1 MIELHFDPQF
11 CRNESEVISKL
22 IVSYLLPQLGYS
34 PDNWHQ
40 EVKVAD
46 IRLDFLT
53 LVTPVIPLILD
64 KIRPPTIVIEAKH
77 PGEKLDRHNRKLR
90 RYLSK
95 LNARYG
101 LLTNGKE
108 LKIYERD
115 ADGEVRLK
123 FACHGGE
130 IAGKI
135 NEIRAILGRISL
147 SDMQQTVSRAEQ
159 ICSPPESDLQNRSTI
174 AEQICSS
181 PPAQSVNISSEA
193 ERISDSPESDFKN
206 RSTIAEQICSSP
218 PAQSVNISSEVERIS
233 DSLPCDLQ
241 HRTTMEE
248 TSKMKV
254 IAIYH
259 NKGGVG
265 KTTVSVNLAA
275 SLSRKG
281 KKVLLID
288 MDAQANT
295 TFATG
300 LIKFQFEEDDNIIQS
315 YVFHLLESGDFNFI
329 PDVVRRS
336 QGFNTPEIDV
346 IPSHINLIE
355 HQDKLNKIA
364 VSRSRLLVKLK
375 HVKDYYDIVI
385 IDTPPSRDLYAEIPL
400 IAADYLIIPSDLK
413 PFANQGLNN
422 VKNFV
427 KQVNEYRE
435 AIARDPLVL
444 IGVLPS
450 KISTNFQFLKHTF
463 PKQRN
468 VISER
473 HHLPLMESIVYERTP
488 LSNCL
493 SRTKNEGDVE
503 IPDPKSIFDFCD
515 IKSDP
520 SAEQAAEDFE
530 SLAAE
535 VLNKIQ

>member
-159 ICSPPESDLQNRSTI
+159 ICSPPESD
-174 AEQICSS
+174 
-181 PPAQSVNISSEA
+181 
-193 ERISDSPESDFKN
+193 FKN

-218 PAQSVNISSEVERIS
+218 PAQSVNISSEAERIS

-444 IGVLPS
+444 MGVLPS
-450 KISTNFQFLKHTF
+450 KISTNSQFLKHTF
-463 PKQRN
+463 PRQKS
-468 VISER
+468 VISDR
-473 HHLPLMESIVYERTP
+473 HHLPLMESIIYERTP

-493 SRTKNEGDVE
+493 SRTKNEGEIE
-503 IPDPKSIFDFCD
+503 IPDPKSIFNFCE
-515 IKSDP
+515 IKSEP

>member
-1 MIELHFDPQF
+1 MVTLNFDPQF

-46 IRLDFLT
+46 IRLDFLA

-64 KIRPPTIVIEAKH
+64 KIKPPTIVIEAKH
-77 PGEKLDRHNRKLR
+77 PGQKLDRHNRKLR

-115 ADGEVRLK
+115 ADGEVTLR
-123 FACHGGE
+123 FECQGRE
-130 IAGKI
+130 IATKI
-135 NEIRAILGRISL
+135 NDIRAILGKISL
-147 SDMQQTVSRAEQ
+147 TDIGIQPTVISEAVR
-159 ICSPPESDLQNRSTI
+159 ICNPAESDL
-174 AEQICSS
+174 
-181 PPAQSVNISSEA
+181 
-193 ERISDSPESDFKN
+193 KN
-206 RSTIAEQICSSP
+206 RSTAQTVNVISEVVRICNPAESDLENRSTTAGQICNSP
-218 PAQSVNISSEVERIS
+218 PCDIQNRTKTAIVEN
-233 DSLPCDLQ
+233 
-241 HRTTMEE
+241 HNEE
-248 TSKMKV
+248 KSKMRV
-254 IAIYH
+254 IAVYH

-329 PDVVRRS
+329 PDIVRRS

-375 HVKDYYDIVI
+375 QVKDYYDIVI

-463 PKQRN
+463 PKQKS
-468 VISER
+468 VIPDR
-473 HHLPLMESIVYERTP
+473 HKLPLMESIIYERTP

-493 SRTKNEGDVE
+493 NRTKNEGDLE

-530 SLAAE
+530 FLAAE
-535 VLNKIQ
+535 VLNKIK

>member
-1 MIELHFDPQF
+1 MVAFNFDPQF

-46 IRLDFLT
+46 IRLDFLA

-77 PGEKLDRHNRKLR
+77 PGQKLDRHNRKLR

-115 ADGEVRLK
+115 ADGEVTLR
-123 FACHGGE
+123 FECQGRE
-130 IAGKI
+130 IAAKI
-135 NEIRAILGRISL
+135 NDIRAILGKISL
-147 SDMQQTVSRAEQ
+147 TDIGIQPTVISEAGR
-159 ICSPPESDLQNRSTI
+159 ICNPPESDLKIRSTTAERICNPPESDLENRSTT
-174 AEQICSS
+174 AGQFCNS
-181 PPAQSVNISSEA
+181 PPCDIQ
-193 ERISDSPESDFKN
+193 N
-206 RSTIAEQICSSP
+206 RTETAI
-218 PAQSVNISSEVERIS
+218 VGN
-233 DSLPCDLQ
+233 
-241 HRTTMEE
+241 HNEE
-248 TSKMKV
+248 KSKMRV
-254 IAIYH
+254 IAVYH

-329 PDVVRRS
+329 PDIVRRS
-336 QGFNTPEIDV
+336 HGFNTPEIDV

-375 HVKDYYDIVI
+375 QVKDYYDIVI

-444 IGVLPS
+444 MGVLPS
-450 KISTNFQFLKHTF
+450 KISTNSQFLKHTF
-463 PKQRN
+463 PRQKS
-468 VISER
+468 VISDR
-473 HHLPLMESIVYERTP
+473 HHLPLMESIIYERTP

-493 SRTKNEGDVE
+493 SRTKNEGEIE
-503 IPDPKSIFDFCD
+503 IPDPKSIFNFCE
-515 IKSDP
+515 IKSEP

>member
-1 MIELHFDPQF
+1 MAAFNFDPQF

-34 PDNWHQ
+34 PDSWHQ
-40 EVKVAD
+40 EVRVAD
-46 IRLDFLT
+46 IRLDFLA

-77 PGEKLDRHNRKLR
+77 PGQKLDRHNRKLR
-90 RYLSK
+90 RYLNK

-115 ADGEVRLK
+115 ADGEVTLK
-123 FACHGGE
+123 FECHGEE
-130 IAGKI
+130 IISKI
-135 NEIRAILGRISL
+135 DEIRAILGKISL
-147 SDMQQTVSRAEQ
+147 SDIQ
-159 ICSPPESDLQNRSTI
+159 
-174 AEQICSS
+174 
-181 PPAQSVNISSEA
+181 PAVSSEA
-193 ERISDSPESDFKN
+193 ERICNPPESDLKNRSATARQISNSPPDQTVNVSGEAERICNPPESDLKN
-206 RSTIAEQICSSP
+206 RSTTAIVGNC
-218 PAQSVNISSEVERIS
+218 
-233 DSLPCDLQ
+233 
-241 HRTTMEE
+241 MEE
-248 TSKMKV
+248 KSKMKV

-281 KKVLLID
+281 KKILLID

-315 YVFHLLESGDFNFI
+315 YVFHLLKSSDFDFI
-329 PDVVRRS
+329 PDIVRRS

-346 IPSHINLIE
+346 IPSHIDLIV
-355 HQDKLNKIA
+355 HQDELTRYA
-364 VSRSRLLVKLK
+364 ASRARLLVKLK
-375 HVKDYYDIVI
+375 QVNDHYDIVI

-435 AIARDPLVL
+435 AIARDPLIL

-450 KISTNFQFLKHTF
+450 KISTNSKFLQHTF
-463 PKQRN
+463 PRQKS
-468 VISER
+468 VISDR
-473 HHLPLMESIVYERTP
+473 HHLPLMESIIYERTP

-493 SRTKNEGDVE
+493 SRTKNEGDAE
-503 IPDPKSIFDFCD
+503 IPDPKSIFDFCE

-520 SAEQAAEDFE
+520 SAEQAAENFE

>member
-1 MIELHFDPQF
+1 MVSLNFDPRL

-34 PDNWHQ
+34 PDSWHQ

-53 LVTPVIPLILD
+53 LVTPVIPFILD
-64 KIRPPTIVIEAKH
+64 QIRPPNIVIEAKH
-77 PGEKLDRHNRKLR
+77 PGQKLDRHNRKLR

-123 FACHGGE
+123 FACQGKE
-130 IAGKI
+130 IPAKI
-135 NEIRAILGRISL
+135 NDIRAILGKISL
-147 SDMQQTVSRAEQ
+147 SDIQQTVSSETER
-159 ICSPPESDLQNRSTI
+159 ISNSPPCDLQNRTT
-174 AEQICSS
+174 
-181 PPAQSVNISSEA
+181 AQTVNVSGEA
-193 ERISDSPESDFKN
+193 ERISN
-206 RSTIAEQICSSP
+206 
-218 PAQSVNISSEVERIS
+218 
-233 DSLPCDLQ
+233 SLPCDLQ
-241 HRTTMEE
+241 NRTTMEE
-248 TSKMKV
+248 KSNMKV

-329 PDVVRRS
+329 PDIVRRS

-375 HVKDYYDIVI
+375 QVRDYYDIVI

-444 IGVLPS
+444 MGVLPS
-450 KISTNFQFLKHTF
+450 KISTNSQFLKHTF
-463 PKQRN
+463 PRQKS
-468 VISER
+468 VISDR
-473 HHLPLMESIVYERTP
+473 HNLPLMESIIYERTP

-493 SRTKNEGDVE
+493 SRTKNEGEIE

-515 IKSDP
+515 LKSDT
-520 SAEQAAEDFE
+520 SAEQSAEDFE
-530 SLAAE
+530 FLAAE

>member
-1 MIELHFDPQF
+1 MVAFNFDPQF

-53 LVTPVIPLILD
+53 LVTPVIPFILD
-64 KIRPPTIVIEAKH
+64 QIRPPNIVIEAKH
-77 PGEKLDRHNRKLR
+77 PGQKLDRHNRKLR

-123 FACHGGE
+123 FACQGKE
-130 IAGKI
+130 IAAKI
-135 NEIRAILGRISL
+135 NDIRAILGKISL
-147 SDMQQTVSRAEQ
+147 SDIQQTVSSEAEQ
-159 ICSPPESDLQNRSTI
+159 ICNSPESDL
-174 AEQICSS
+174 
-181 PPAQSVNISSEA
+181 
-193 ERISDSPESDFKN
+193 KN
-206 RSTIAEQICSSP
+206 RSTTAEQISNSP
-218 PAQSVNISSEVERIS
+218 PDQTVNVSSETEQIS
-233 DSLPCDLQ
+233 NSLAGDLQ
-241 HRTTMEE
+241 NRTTTAIAGNRMEE
-248 TSKMKV
+248 KSNMKV

-329 PDVVRRS
+329 PDIVRRS

-375 HVKDYYDIVI
+375 QVRDYYDIVI

-435 AIARDPLVL
+435 AIARDPLL
-444 IGVLPS
+444 LMGVLPS
-450 KISTNFQFLKHTF
+450 KISTNSQFLKHTF
-463 PKQRN
+463 PRQKS
-468 VISER
+468 VISDR
-473 HHLPLMESIVYERTP
+473 HNLPLMESIIYERTP

-493 SRTKNEGDVE
+493 SRTKNEGEIE

-515 IKSDP
+515 LKSDT
-520 SAEQAAEDFE
+520 SAEQSAEDFE
-530 SLAAE
+530 FLAAE

>member
-1 MIELHFDPQF
+1 MVTLNFDPQF

-46 IRLDFLT
+46 IRLDFLA

-64 KIRPPTIVIEAKH
+64 KIKPPTIVIEAKH
-77 PGEKLDRHNRKLR
+77 PGQKLDRHNRKLR

-115 ADGEVRLK
+115 ADGEVTLR
-123 FACHGGE
+123 FECQGRE
-130 IAGKI
+130 IATKI
-135 NEIRAILGRISL
+135 NDIRAILGKISL
-147 SDMQQTVSRAEQ
+147 TDIGIQPTVISEAVR
-159 ICSPPESDLQNRSTI
+159 ICNPPESDLENRSTT
-174 AEQICSS
+174 AGQICNS
-181 PPAQSVNISSEA
+181 PPCDIQ
-193 ERISDSPESDFKN
+193 N
-206 RSTIAEQICSSP
+206 RTKTAI
-218 PAQSVNISSEVERIS
+218 VEN
-233 DSLPCDLQ
+233 
-241 HRTTMEE
+241 HNEE
-248 TSKMKV
+248 KSKMRV
-254 IAIYH
+254 IAVYH

-329 PDVVRRS
+329 PDIVRRS

-375 HVKDYYDIVI
+375 QVKDYYDIVI

-463 PKQRN
+463 PKQKS
-468 VISER
+468 VIPDR
-473 HHLPLMESIVYERTP
+473 HKLPLMESIIYERTP

-493 SRTKNEGDVE
+493 NRTKNEGDLE

-530 SLAAE
+530 FLAAE
-535 VLNKIQ
+535 VLNKIK